1 MDNTKIIIGKIF
13 DYNLNSTVINC
24 IKSVE
29 QYNSDNLRQSNVFPI
44 FKSPPNI
51 DNQSNTNPQ
60 TPLEFLKNQITLI
73 KKQIDD
79 KVVEQKELINIK
91 QSAYKKKEQTE
102 FEVIKL
108 KEKKRLNERTRL
120 LLQDPEVN
128 IKKLK
133 SIALATEERL
143 QKLAFQWEDH
153 RNSLQQSL
161 ELSNEN
167 NLKHFV
173 SRNNI
178 IIK

>member
-1 MDNTKIIIGKIF
+1 M
-13 DYNLNSTVINC
+13 
-24 IKSVE
+24 KSVE
-29 QYNSDNLRQSNVFPI
+29 QFNSDNPKHSHDSPI

-73 KKQIDD
+73 KNQIDD
-79 KVVEQKELINIK
+79 KLVEQRELINLK
-91 QSAYKKKEQTE
+91 QNAFNKKEQTE

-133 SIALATEERL
+133 TIALATEERL
-143 QKLAFQWEDH
+143 QKLSIQWEDH

-173 SRNNI
+173 SRSNI
-178 IIK
+178 IISGYLNH